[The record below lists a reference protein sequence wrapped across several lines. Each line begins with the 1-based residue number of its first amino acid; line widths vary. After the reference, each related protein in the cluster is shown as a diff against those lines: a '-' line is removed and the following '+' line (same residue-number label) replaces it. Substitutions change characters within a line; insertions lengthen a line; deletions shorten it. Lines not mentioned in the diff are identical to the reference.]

1 MTDLDC
7 AAKAVSALLEMGS
20 DCVVLTLGD
29 KGLLY
34 SQQLRDREGAGGI
47 TWDNSGYIPAEK
59 VDVVDTTVSAGG
71 GGATTPCF
79 LCQVSPTSVVQA
91 IQLALV
97 VYAGT
102 VKPLIKDTP
111 KEA

>member
-71 GGATTPCF
+71 GGQPPLASYVK
-79 LCQVSPTSVVQA
+79 LA
-91 IQLALV
+91 QLAWSRLFN
-97 VYAGT
+97 
-102 VKPLIKDTP
+102 
-111 KEA
+111 